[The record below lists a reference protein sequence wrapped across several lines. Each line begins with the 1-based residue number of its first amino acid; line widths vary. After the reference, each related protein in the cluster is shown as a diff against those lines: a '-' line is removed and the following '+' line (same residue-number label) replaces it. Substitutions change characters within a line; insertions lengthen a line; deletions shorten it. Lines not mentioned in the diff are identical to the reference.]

1 MSSPNCQ
8 VGFSQRIRLEWLEYT
23 ANLVLAGNTRSA
35 VADALQEL
43 LMDKVSVGGEAERS
57 NRSKTIT
64 ILTRIWSTAPSELET
79 FRTRGLE
86 LMCQIRPQDRIVL
99 HWGMTAAAYPF
110 WADVAIQ
117 AGRLMRL
124 QGAVSAAQ
132 VQRRMAEHYGD
143 RETVSRATRR
153 VMSSFVDW
161 GVLSRAEEKGIYV
174 LGLCVPVSDPRL
186 VSWLVEATLR
196 AGPNSVAPLRD
207 IIASPALF
215 PFRLEAIHPEGL
227 IQSSGSLEVFR
238 HGIDVDLVELRR

>member
-23 ANLVLAGNTRSA
+23 ANLVLAGNSRSA

-64 ILTRIWSTAPSELET
+64 ILTRIWSAAPSELET

-86 LMCQIRPQDRIVL
+86 LMCQIPLQDRIVL

-117 AGRLMRL
+117 VGRLMRL
-124 QGAVSAAQ
+124 QGAASAAQ
-132 VQRRMAEHYGD
+132 VQRRMAEHYGQ

-174 LGLCVPVSDPRL
+174 LGLSVPVRDPRL

-196 AGPNSVAPLRD
+196 AGSSSVAPLRD

-215 PFRLEAIHPEGL
+215 PFKLDSIHPGDL

>member
-43 LMDKVSVGGEAERS
+43 LVDKVSVGGEAERS

-86 LMCQIRPQDRIVL
+86 LMCQIPLQDRIVL

-117 AGRLMRL
+117 VGRLMRL
-124 QGAVSAAQ
+124 QGAASAAQ
-132 VQRRMAEHYGD
+132 VQRRMAEHYGE

-161 GVLSRAEEKGIYV
+161 GVLSRAEEKGVYV
-174 LGLCVPVSDPRL
+174 PGFSVPVSDPRL

-196 AGPNSVAPLRD
+196 AGPSSVAPLSD

-215 PFRLEAIHPEGL
+215 PFILGAIHPWDL

>member
-1 MSSPNCQ
+1 MRPQNCQ

-23 ANLVLAGNTRSA
+23 ADLVLAGNSRSA
-35 VADALQEL
+35 VADALQQL

-64 ILTRIWSTAPSELET
+64 ILTRIWSTAPSELEA

-86 LMCQIRPQDRIVL
+86 LMCQIPPQDRIVL

-117 AGRLMRL
+117 VGRLMRL
-124 QGAVSAAQ
+124 QGAASAAQ
-132 VQRRMAEHYGD
+132 VQRRMAEHYGQ

-161 GVLSRAEEKGIYV
+161 GMLSRAEEKGIYV
-174 LGLCVPVSDPRL
+174 LGLSVPVRDPRL

-196 AGPNSVAPLRD
+196 AGPNSVAPLRH
-207 IIASPALF
+207 ILANPALF
-215 PFRLEAIHPEGL
+215 PFRLKAIHPEDL
-227 IQSSGSLEVFR
+227 IQSSVGLEVLR
-238 HGIDVDLVELRR
+238 QGIDVDLVELRS

>member
-23 ANLVLAGNTRSA
+23 ANLVLAGNSRSA

-64 ILTRIWSTAPSELET
+64 ILTRIWSTAPSELEA

-86 LMCQIRPQDRIVL
+86 LMCQIPLQDRIVL

-117 AGRLMRL
+117 VGRLMRL
-124 QGAVSAAQ
+124 QGAASAAQ
-132 VQRRMAEHYGD
+132 VQRRMAERYGQ

-161 GVLSRAEEKGIYV
+161 GVLSRAEEKGVYV
-174 LGLCVPVSDPRL
+174 PGFSVPVSDPRL

-196 AGPNSVAPLRD
+196 AGPSSVAPLSD

-215 PFRLEAIHPEGL
+215 PFILGAIHPWDL

>member
-1 MSSPNCQ
+1 
-8 VGFSQRIRLEWLEYT
+8 
-23 ANLVLAGNTRSA
+23 
-35 VADALQEL
+35 
-43 LMDKVSVGGEAERS
+43 
-57 NRSKTIT
+57 
-64 ILTRIWSTAPSELET
+64 
-79 FRTRGLE
+79 
-86 LMCQIRPQDRIVL
+86 MCQIPLQDRIVL

-117 AGRLMRL
+117 VGRLMRL
-124 QGAVSAAQ
+124 QGAASAAQ
-132 VQRRMAEHYGD
+132 VQRRMAEHYGQ

-161 GVLSRAEEKGIYV
+161 GVLSRAEERVYV
-174 LGLCVPVSDPRL
+174 GLRAVRDPRL

-196 AGPNSVAPLRD
+196 AGSSSVAPLRD

-215 PFRLEAIHPEGL
+215 PFKLDSIHPGDL